1 MPFDII
7 IGRNEE
13 DKKRFGNEGLVFL
26 GKQYVQIGQNISL
39 ANNVYF
45 DIAKPHTILIT
56 GKRGS
61 GKSYSSSVIAEEI
74 SSLPEA
80 VKNKISVLFFDTLGI
95 FWTMKFPN
103 KRQEDLLAQW
113 KLKPEAIPIDIYVPE
128 GYFNSYKENKIPADF
143 SFTLRTSEMDAS
155 DWCE

>member
-13 DKKRFGNEGLVFL
+13 DKEKFGDKGLIYL

-39 ANNVYF
+39 ANDVYL
-45 DIAKPHTILIT
+45 DVAKPHTILIT

-74 SSLPEA
+74 STLPEE

-95 FWTMKFPN
+95 FWTMKFQN
-103 KRQEDLLAQW
+103 KRQEDLLDKW
-113 KLKPEAIPIDIYVPE
+113 KIKPEAIPIDI
-128 GYFNSYKENKIPADF
+128 
-143 SFTLRTSEMDAS
+143 
-155 DWCE
+155 